1 VSSRPAPRRASPA
14 LIVAV
19 LALLT
24 AILVVVFVLRLA
36 SNGTAKVQ
44 LGTDS
49 FVIGPAARLAPTADR
64 APLLFQALRG
74 TTLDIYVQH
83 LGADPIR
90 GWLAFQARRQGAPRT
105 CTLQWQARTGTFLD
119 PCDHQTYPPD
129 GAGLPQFRVTIDSR
143 GRVTVNLQASIGTTP
158 EPT

>member
-1 VSSRPAPRRASPA
+1 VSGRPAPRRSSPA

-36 SNGTAKVQ
+36 SKGTAKVQ

-49 FVIGPAARLAPTADR
+49 FVLGPAARLAPTADR

-74 TTLDIYVQH
+74 KTLDIYVQH
-83 LGADPIR
+83 LGADPTH
-90 GWLAFQARRQGAPRT
+90 GWLAFQARRQGARRA
-105 CTLQWQARTGTFLD
+105 CTLQWQGVTRTFLD
-119 PCDHQTYPPD
+119 PCDHQMYPSD
-129 GAGLPQFRVTIDSR
+129 GAGLAQFRVTIDSR
-143 GRVTVNLQASIGTTP
+143 GRVTVNLQGPIGTTP